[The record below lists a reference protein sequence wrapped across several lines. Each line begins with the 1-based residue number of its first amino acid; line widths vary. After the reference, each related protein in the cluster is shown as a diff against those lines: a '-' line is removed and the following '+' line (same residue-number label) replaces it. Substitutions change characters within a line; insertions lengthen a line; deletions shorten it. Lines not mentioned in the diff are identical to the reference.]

1 MDYIGEI
8 KGFYDL
14 MLTNQLSTGQ
24 IALWHGLMHICNK
37 SHWTRQITVS
47 NQVLESITGL
57 SRKGV
62 YKARNMLKQ
71 IGLIDFRANGTKAT
85 TYTVKSVNEVLTMV
99 NSTQAGTQASTQ
111 PGTQDSTQDSTQS
124 SATLI
129 YTNIDTN
136 IKKDTNVSKKRFVPP
151 SVEEVAA
158 YCKERNNGIDAER
171 FVDFYTA
178 KGWQIGKNKMKD
190 WQATVRTWERKNKS
204 EAEKDRYEGIVL

>member
-85 TYTVKSVNEVLTMV
+85 TYTIKSVNEVLTMV
-99 NSTQAGTQASTQ
+99 NSTQASTQA
-111 PGTQDSTQDSTQS
+111 STQS

>member
-62 YKARNMLKQ
+62 YNARNALKQ
-71 IGLIDFRANGTKAT
+71 MGLIEFRANGTKAT
-85 TYTVKSVNEVLTMV
+85 TYTIKSVNEVLTMV
-99 NSTQAGTQASTQ
+99 NSTQASTQGSTQGSTQASTQ
-111 PGTQDSTQDSTQS
+111 ASTQS

-129 YTNIDTN
+129 YTNTDTN

>member
-85 TYTVKSVNEVLTMV
+85 TYTIKSVNEVTAMV

-111 PGTQDSTQDSTQS
+111 AGTQKSTQVSTQS

-129 YTNIDTN
+129 YTNTDTN

-151 SVEEVAA
+151 SVEEVSA
-158 YCKERNNGIDAER
+158 YCKERNNGIDAEK
-171 FVDFYTA
+171 FVDFYMA
-178 KGWQIGKNKMKD
+178 KGWRIGKNPMKD
-190 WQATVRTWERKNKS
+190 WQAAVRTWERKNKN
-204 EAEKDRYEGIVL
+204 EVEKDRYEGVVL

>member
-85 TYTVKSVNEVLTMV
+85 TYTIKSVNEVATMV
-99 NSTQAGTQASTQ
+99 NSTQASTQA
-111 PGTQDSTQDSTQS
+111 STQS

-129 YTNIDTN
+129 YTNTDTN

-158 YCKERNNGIDAER
+158 YCKERNNGIDAGQ
-171 FVDFYTA
+171 FVDFYMA
-178 KGWQIGKNKMKD
+178 KGWRIGKNPMKD
-190 WQATVRTWERKNKS
+190 WQAAVRTWERKNKS
-204 EAEKDRYEGIVL
+204 EVEKDRYEGVVL